1 MIEAILFDMDGV
13 LIDSEPIILKAA
25 MRLFADKGVTVKKE
39 DFTPF
44 IGTGDKRYL
53 LGVGEKYGLDLDFEV
68 EKLVLFSHYAR
79 IAKESGPLGGV
90 IRLITSAKRAG
101 MKIAL
106 VTSAVRMKMLLNLEA
121 VGVEESIFDKVVTG
135 DMVKRNKPHADIYQ
149 IASLLLGL
157 DSKKCLVVEDALN
170 GTVAGKAAGCTVLG
184 LTTTFG
190 REELFESGADAVMG
204 TLDEFDDFS
213 TSNEFNELL
222 RGYVGVHGGTPFG
235 ANLIADPVKEMD
247 EGVLREA
254 IAAALKA
261 RLNAYA
267 PYSNYQVG
275 SAIVSHRTKGV
286 YPGANVENSSYGA
299 TICAERSALLRAIA
313 DEGVVGI
320 ECLVVVSSDSP
331 PAPPCAQ
338 CLQVLAEFSRSDTAV
353 HLLDVDA
360 AEGRDGVHLV
370 RRFDEL
376 LPHPFIFPSRRF

>member
-25 MRLFADKGVTVKKE
+25 MRLFADKGVTVRKE

-68 EKLVLFSHYAR
+68 EKHVLFSHYGR

-90 IRLITSAKRAG
+90 LRFIANAKKAG
-101 MKIAL
+101 LKIAL

-149 IASLLLGL
+149 IASLLLGI
-157 DSKKCLVVEDALN
+157 DAQKCLVVEDALN
-170 GTVAGKAAGCTVLG
+170 GTVAGKAAGCSVLG

-190 REELFESGADAVMG
+190 REELLGSGADAVMG
-204 TLDEFDDFS
+204 TLAEFEDFS
-213 TSNEFNELL
+213 TSKEFNELL
-222 RGYVGVHGGTPFG
+222 HGYVGPRDGTPFG
-235 ANLIADPVKEMD
+235 ANLIPDPVKEMD
-247 EGVLREA
+247 EGVLKEA

-267 PYSNYQVG
+267 PYSDYRVG
-275 SAIVSHRTKGV
+275 SAIVSHRTKNV

-313 DEGVVGI
+313 EEGVIGI

-331 PAPPCAQ
+331 PAPPCAE
-338 CLQVLAEFSRSDTAV
+338 CLQVLAEFSRGDTAV

-376 LPHPFIFPSRRF
+376 LPHPFIFPSKRL